1 VFDRDVRVSWF
12 GARLFL
18 CGSVENKV
26 DLCRFATKHM
36 PYLLSVISPSVREGN
51 RQVPPSRA
59 TDQPGRL
66 KCRSFRFTR
75 MYTGFRVS
83 QFVSKEGLI
92 NLISVTVGYY
102 VTA

>member
-12 GARLFL
+12 GARLLL

-51 RQVPPSRA
+51 RQVPPSRGNRPA
-59 TDQPGRL
+59 RTSKKVD
-66 KCRSFRFTR
+66 RS
-75 MYTGFRVS
+75 VS
-83 QFVSKEGLI
+83 LACILDTE
-92 NLISVTVGYY
+92 
-102 VTA
+102 